1 MLAGRC
7 YLVWVRRDSGRC
19 SKLTGSAPVRDGA
32 QSRACASRLLRSRV
46 PTSACAIPASGV
58 ELAPTVT
65 VQHITCVRRER
76 FVPAE
81 RMDGLSFI
89 VVRLPS

>member
-1 MLAGRC
+1 
-7 YLVWVRRDSGRC
+7 
-19 SKLTGSAPVRDGA
+19 
-32 QSRACASRLLRSRV
+32 V

-81 RMDGLSFI
+81 RMDGLSMI